1 MIITILIIILKID
14 SWVFAV
20 LGGKGKIRTETA
32 PISLCV
38 PHLGKVLLISFR
50 CLFYGN
56 PLLFILCSFF
66 HNIDSIDWAQYHN

>member
-20 LGGKGKIRTETA
+20 LGWKRKIRTDTA

-38 PHLGKVLLISFR
+38 THLGKVLLISFR
-50 CLFYGN
+50 
-56 PLLFILCSFF
+56 
-66 HNIDSIDWAQYHN
+66 